1 MFFNYLQLAFRN
13 LKKQRGYAT
22 INILGLAIGLASAIF
37 IFLYVKDEL
46 TFDSQHPDADQTY
59 RLGYRIDFPNGDRQ
73 AYPAAPAGW
82 DNYIKDNY
90 PGIERITS
98 FTNTGMPTSIN
109 YEEKDRIVLTEEI
122 IWAES
127 TYGETLYLPLTQGN
141 AATAL
146 KGLNSMIVSESAA
159 QELFGSDDPL
169 NRLVSVSHQWMTQ
182 GKKITMM
189 VTGVYRDM
197 PANTHLRPEFIC
209 NILSLKENMPN
220 LEDALNTSMGDGD
233 NGFWTQS
240 FFVCTDESKIPAI
253 QEDLQKRANAI
264 IEKYK
269 LDFKFRPLVRKI
281 TDVHFDQDID
291 WSISHKSAD
300 KKYAYVFITIALLI
314 LLVACIN
321 YINLATA
328 KSASRAREIGLRKTF
343 GGIRSQLVVQFLSES
358 FLLVVL
364 AATLAILLVALFI
377 PAFNHITTKAF
388 TIYSLVD
395 PVMLLIV
402 LGVVILVTLL
412 AGSYPALF
420 VSGFEPA
427 TVLKGKFAFK
437 KGSNVFRQF
446 LTTVQFVVAV
456 TLLTG
461 AVMVVRQMDLMRN
474 SKLNEAG
481 KQIVSIRYG
490 GFIGAAT
497 NQKYLAF
504 KDRVLQNPVIE
515 AVTLANHLPRLDY
528 FGPIGMQ
535 MQFPDV
541 NDERYEWYQLNGDYD
556 FPKTFGLKLI
566 AGRNFDAAN
575 LRDSTAVLL
584 NEAAVKALKLTPNEA
599 VGKTIVRPDYVM
611 GYSMPDSTK
620 APVSGLVVGVVED
633 FPYRSMRNKIDP
645 LAVSPKPH
653 TDDRIIHV
661 RVAAGKLGEAIP
673 SMEQQWKSVFPDFGF
688 DHWFVDDEFGRMYE
702 NETRISQLTEKF
714 SALAILI
721 TCVGLYGLA
730 AFLSEQR
737 TKEIGIRKSLGATNL
752 QVLLLLLKTFG
763 LLLLIGCVVGIPLA
777 YLLSHQWLKTFVYQT
792 PLTIS
797 LFVTVVATIAG
808 ITLAS
813 VGYESLKASLSNPVR
828 ALKHE

>member
-1 MFFNYLQLAFRN
+1 MFFNYLLLAFRN

-364 AATLAILLVALFI
+364 ATTLAILLVALFI
-377 PAFNHITTKAF
+377 PAFNHITTKTF
-388 TIYSLVD
+388 TIYSLFD

-456 TLLTG
+456 MLLTG

-497 NQKYLAF
+497 DQKYLAF

-541 NDERYEWYQLNGDYD
+541 NDEKYEWYQLNGDYD

-673 SMEQQWKSVFPDFGF
+673 FMEQQWKSVFPDFGF

>member
-1 MFFNYLQLAFRN
+1 MFFNYLLLAFRN

-127 TYGETLYLPLTQGN
+127 TYGETLFLPLTQGN

-364 AATLAILLVALFI
+364 ATTLAILLVALFI
-377 PAFNHITTKAF
+377 PAFNHITTKTF

-461 AVMVVRQMDLMRN
+461 AVIVVRQMDLMRN

-497 NQKYLAF
+497 DQKYLAF

-673 SMEQQWKSVFPDFGF
+673 FMEQQWKSVFPDFGF

>member
-13 LKKQRGYAT
+13 LEKQRGYAT

-364 AATLAILLVALFI
+364 ATTLAILLVALFI
-377 PAFNHITTKAF
+377 PAFNHITTKTF
-388 TIYSLVD
+388 TIYSLFD

-427 TVLKGKFAFK
+427 TVLKGKFALK

-497 NQKYLAF
+497 DQKYLAF

-673 SMEQQWKSVFPDFGF
+673 FMEQQWKSVFPNFGF